1 MVALEF
7 VKGFAELQN
16 ADANKAK
23 LVLKFHIYMANSQA
37 QRGESQIQQV
47 MKTDHCNKPKYM
59 KE

>member
-7 VKGFAELQN
+7 VKGFAKLQN

-37 QRGESQIQQV
+37 QRGES
-47 MKTDHCNKPKYM
+47 
-59 KE
+59 